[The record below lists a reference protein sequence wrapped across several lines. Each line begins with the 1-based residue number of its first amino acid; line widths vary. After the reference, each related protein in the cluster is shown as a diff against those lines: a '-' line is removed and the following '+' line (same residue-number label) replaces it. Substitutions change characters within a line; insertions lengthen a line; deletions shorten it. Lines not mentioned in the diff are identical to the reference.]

1 MRGEIGC
8 RVREVGKERGKVR
21 KFGSGVVGDGLI
33 RFLFRPYP
41 YMSLHVYLYGEYGE
55 GCDTGKEGD
64 LGPQIYLL

>member
-33 RFLFRPYP
+33 RFLFHPILTCILVWGVWGR
-41 YMSLHVYLYGEYGE
+41 V
-55 GCDTGKEGD
+55 
-64 LGPQIYLL
+64 